1 METFNDPLYSKVHA
15 LAVGLLEGTLAPEER
30 LELETLIL
38 ENRAARQAYLD
49 YVQESACLRW
59 LCVEEFPSVVELA
72 NRSSGQARSGS
83 SWRRIVGVVFGG
95 GLACALV
102 AFAVNSWFSGN
113 ANSVKSGQ
121 QAASSIAALDTA
133 KAPTRVETQP
143 VASDKADVEIPQS
156 VATITG
162 LGAVRWQMGTDPRQM
177 LSRCV
182 VGDRLRLHEGSAVL
196 TFDAGAQVTVFGP
209 ADFEITSATSIKCR
223 RGRVT
228 TLVDHR
234 GRGFSIETPQAKVVD
249 LGTQFGLQ
257 ISDKGETEV
266 VVFQGSID
274 LSYAPRADA
283 EDASGR
289 RMQQGD
295 GLLLKNTGKIE
306 RLVSVQRNSF
316 MSAAKVAGQRPIE
329 PVISDVRDN
338 IRKADSIKSYQ
349 IVRGGLDEDCLAFV
363 DRYHQ
368 WNGVDEK
375 GLPPFLIGADYIMPF
390 NDDKFVPGLELKVR
404 LLRPATLYVFLDNN
418 MAVPSW
424 LRSDFT
430 DTGLDIGL
438 DCAKTE
444 WHKDQSLGVGAGRSI
459 DYRFSV
465 WKRVV
470 KKAGTVTLGGIEQ
483 RPAVTSQGFNMYG
496 IAATAVQTSLNERP
510 SSEVRK

>member
-1 METFNDPLYSKVHA
+1 MVLLVMESIKDPLFSKVHS
-15 LAVGLLEGTLAPEER
+15 LATQLLEGTLSAEER
-30 LELETLIL
+30 LELETLLL
-38 ENRAARQAYLD
+38 ENEAARQAYLA

-59 LCVEEFPSVVELA
+59 LCVEEFPNVVELA
-72 NRSSGQARSGS
+72 NRSPSSARSGS
-83 SWRRIVGVVFGG
+83 RLRRIVGAVFGG
-95 GLACALV
+95 GLACALI
-102 AFAVNSWFSGN
+102 AFGVSYWIRGDQRSAM
-113 ANSVKSGQ
+113 
-121 QAASSIAALDTA
+121 L
-133 KAPTRVETQP
+133 EQP
-143 VASDKADVEIPQS
+143 VAQAAPAKPPARLEAPALPSLKISSDDQKA

-162 LGAVRWQMGTDPRQM
+162 LGGVRWQTGSDSRQM
-177 LSRCV
+177 LSRCAI
-182 VGDRLRLHEGSAVL
+182 GDRLRLREGSAVV

-234 GRGFSIETPQAKVVD
+234 GKGFSIETPQAKVVD

-283 EDASGR
+283 DDASGR

-295 GLLLKNTGKIE
+295 GLLLKNSGKIE

-316 MSAAKVAGQRPIE
+316 MSAAKVAGLRPME
-329 PVISDVRDN
+329 PVIADVRDN

-349 IVRGGLDEDCLAFV
+349 IVRGGLDDDCLAFV

-368 WNGVDEK
+368 WNGLDAK
-375 GLPPFLIGADYIMPF
+375 GLPPFLVGADYIMPF
-390 NDDKFVPGLELKVR
+390 NDDKFVTGLELKVR

-418 MAVPSW
+418 MSVPSW
-424 LRSDFT
+424 LKNDFT
-430 DTGLDIGL
+430 DTGIDIGL

-465 WKRVV
+465 WKRDV

-496 IAATAVQTSLNERP
+496 IAATRLD
-510 SSEVRK
+510 